1 MDDDFNITRIGE
13 TIEEKTSKYEQKLTS
28 GVKFNKA
35 FLDVLTDPSVRSELI
50 RDYGITE
57 EDLDNLY
64 TDLSQILNSKRSDD
78 EISALLGKL
87 EASLDGNNVYA
98 SALMPYLMIKANE
111 DPNSIYADI
120 FNILMNC

>member
-13 TIEEKTSKYEQKLTS
+13 PIEEKTSKYEQKLTS

-50 RDYGITE
+50 RDYGVTE

-98 SALMPYLMIKANE
+98 SALMPYLMIKASE